1 MHDGWS
7 PKVAAPGTGMDG
19 TLILTRSETERLLDS
34 AALLAL
40 LRRGFVAYSTDR
52 SIPARRVRSDLPGA
66 GAAMLLF
73 PGLIPG
79 IPAYSV
85 KVHAKFPAERPAI
98 RGVVHLHDL
107 ASGRLLALMDSTHLT
122 ALRTGLA
129 GALAADALARADAER
144 VAIVGAGAQGELQAR
159 CLPLVRRVRHISVY
173 DSAVGQAAAFAARMG
188 RELSIDVEPATSLER
203 AVADAEIIVT
213 ATWARAPFLF
223 DGMVRPGAHITTL
236 GPDEPGKCEVDA
248 ALLRRALVVCD
259 DRDLAVSM
267 GAVGGAGLGVEA
279 IAAELGEVLA
289 GAHPGRV
296 RADAITVF
304 GGVGLAFQDLAA
316 AWCVYEAAR
325 ERGAGQSLDLLS

>member
-1 MHDGWS
+1 
-7 PKVAAPGTGMDG
+7 MDG
-19 TLILTRSETERLLDS
+19 TLILTRAETERLLDPS
-34 AALLAL
+34 ALLAL
-40 LRRGFVAYSTDR
+40 LRRGFVAYSAGR
-52 SIPARRVRSDLPGA
+52 AIPAQRVRADLPGP

-107 ASGRLLALMDSTHLT
+107 ASGRLLALMDSTDLT

-144 VAIVGAGAQGELQAR
+144 VAIVGAGAQGELQLR
-159 CLPLVRRVRHISVY
+159 CLPLVRPVRHVSVY
-173 DSAVGQAAAFAARMG
+173 DSADGQAAAFAKRMG
-188 RELSIDVEPATSLER
+188 RELRIDVEPATSLER
-203 AVADAEIIVT
+203 AVADADIIVS

-223 DGMVRPGAHITTL
+223 PGMVRPGAHVTKL
-236 GPDEPGKCEVDA
+236 GQDESGKCEVDA

-267 GAVGGAGLGVEA
+267 GAVGGAGLGGEVV
-279 IAAELGEVLA
+279 AAELGEVLA
-289 GAHPGRV
+289 GAHPGRT
-296 RADAITVF
+296 REDEITVF

-316 AWCVYEAAR
+316 AWCIYQAAR
-325 ERGAGQSLDLLS
+325 EGGAGRAIDLLA